1 MLRVAAFAVD
11 QLSVAEPP
19 VVIVAGV
26 AAKLAIDGA
35 ATTVTTAFA
44 VTDVPAEFVAVR
56 V

>member
-26 AAKLAIDGA
+26 AAKLPIDGA
-35 ATTVTTAFA
+35 V
-44 VTDVPAEFVAVR
+44 D
-56 V
+56 